1 MSDVRVT
8 GEKIILQKIA
18 DLRKNSMTGSIAIFK
33 ALKTAA
39 TLVESQT
46 KLNLRREKMAVSGFL
61 MNSIRNEIRAQGSSM
76 VAEIGS
82 FGVVYARLHEMGGDF
97 TPKMAR
103 AMMLSIQESGRYDKN
118 YPGKDVAPDPRDRKR
133 FRARPFLGPAY
144 EFHKKRIN
152 ELLQKA
158 VMGEG

>member
-8 GEKIILQKIA
+8 GEKIILQKLA

-33 ALKTAA
+33 ALETAA

-61 MNSIRNEIRAQGSSM
+61 MNSIRNEIRAQGDSLI
-76 VAEIGS
+76 AEVGS
-82 FGVVYARLHEMGGDF
+82 FGVVYARLHELGGAF

-103 AMMLSIQESGRYDKN
+103 AMMLSIQKSGHFRKD
-118 YPGKDVAPDPRDRKR
+118 YPGKDVAPDPRDRQK
-133 FRARPFLGPAY
+133 FRARPFLLPAY
-144 EFHKKRIN
+144 EFHKKRIT